1 VENRTKAEDEIKNGE
16 QHEALKQT
24 VCAAGTLT
32 GPDLPFID
40 SRLASGTDSS
50 NPVPSSG
57 ESPKQPSSKGCTGC
71 CSE

>member
-1 VENRTKAEDEIKNGE
+1 MENRTKAEDEIKNGE

-40 SRLASGTDSS
+40 SRLASGTDGS

-57 ESPKQPSSKGCTGC
+57 ESCTNLR
-71 CSE
+71 